1 MLKSPKERGAW
12 RREYEQRWQAL
23 LGEEEENQGRQMPPR
38 WEYVSGRRKKMAV
51 VQGGWWLKP

>member
-1 MLKSPKERGAW
+1 MFKSPKERGGW